1 MRTMETTDN
10 KLPENNIQEQ
20 AHQVPNEMQQ
30 KCRSRLTTSI
40 VVAIL
45 LFPTAIASIVKS
57 SIGIKKADDGNV
69 EEAAKLYTE
78 AGKFIKLSVILGIIN
93 YLVIILY
100 IVMEIILIAEMTN
113 AYNSY
118 DYYYY

>member
-1 MRTMETTDN
+1 METTDN
-10 KLPENNIQEQ
+10 KLPENNIQK
-20 AHQVPNEMQQ
+20 PNEMQQ

-69 EEAAKLYTE
+69 EEAAKLYAE

-93 YLVIILY
+93 YVVIILY
-100 IVMEIILIAEMTN
+100 IIMEIILIAEMTN
-113 AYNSY
+113 TYNSY